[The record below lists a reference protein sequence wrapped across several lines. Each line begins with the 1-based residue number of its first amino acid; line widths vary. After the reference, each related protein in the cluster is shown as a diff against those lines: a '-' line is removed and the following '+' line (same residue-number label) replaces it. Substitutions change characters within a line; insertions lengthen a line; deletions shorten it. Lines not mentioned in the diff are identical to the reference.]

1 MKTRINLFVAD
12 LQPRLQV
19 LTLPFVFTVWAILA
33 FIMGTVYYVQSTLEA
48 QQQQELAAVEQQ
60 KQQQDT
66 LVKGLQEQLS
76 GRKEDPSLVQNI
88 SQQHRDIDLKQQVL
102 VHLAGQESF
111 KSNGFS
117 DVMLGLA
124 EHHQTGLWL
133 TRVRLDENNV
143 SIEGAAADSASI
155 PKWVSKLG
163 LTRHFSGQQF
173 STTTF
178 YRDAAQQL
186 HFTLNS
192 RSASDVAGANINE
205 K

>member
-1 MKTRINLFVAD
+1 MKTRINLYVAD

-19 LTLPFVFTVWAILA
+19 LTLSFVFTVWAILA
-33 FIMGTVYYVQSTLEA
+33 FIMGTVYYIQSTGEA
-48 QQQQELAAVEQQ
+48 QQQQQLAAVEQQ
-60 KQQQDT
+60 RQQQNDI
-66 LVKGLQEQLS
+66 VMGLQEQLS
-76 GRKEDPSLVQNI
+76 GRKEDHSLVKNI
-88 SQQHRDIDLKQQVL
+88 AQQHLDIDVKKRVL
-102 VHLAGQESF
+102 VHLASQESL

-117 DVMLGLA
+117 DLMLGLA

-133 TRVRLDENNV
+133 TRVRLDEKNV
-143 SIEGAAADSASI
+143 TIEGAAADPAAI

-173 STTTF
+173 STTTL

-186 HFTLNS
+186 HFTLSS
-192 RSASDVAGANINE
+192 RSASDVAGAKINE